1 MATDKDFVAYLLELF
16 APAGRA
22 SSRRMFGGTGIYV
35 DGLFC
40 AIEWDG
46 RLFLK
51 VDDAT
56 RADFAGAGCAPFV
69 YEGPDGPLEMSYWSV
84 PESALDSA
92 EDMAPWLQRAMG
104 AAGRK
109 AAKKKPAKKTPAKK
123 KPAQKKPARP

>member
-1 MATDKDFVAYLLELF
+1 MPSDAGFVAYLLELF

-22 SSRRMFGGTGIYV
+22 SARKMFGGTGIYV

-40 AIEWDG
+40 ALEWDG

-56 RADFAGAGCAPFV
+56 RADFVAVGCAPFV

-84 PESALDSA
+84 PESALDST
-92 EDMAPWLQRAMG
+92 EDMRPWLRRALD

-109 AAKKKPAKKTPAKK
+109 AAKKKPAKKMPATK
-123 KPAQKKPARP
+123 KPATKKPARR